1 MGASGNVFEQT
12 AQGLGAAGEGAMAG
26 MFYQPMMVNPNFQAP
41 MIGTQFGY
49 APQMVQPGSV
59 QAQRINYRPGTAMSA
74 GYSRVGA
81 PKGYSP
87 MMVEG
92 QGYQASQLAGTD
104 LSPYFNPYESQV
116 ISNVT
121 RDLGEAQQQQ
131 QNIAAAKASAAGAFG
146 GSRQA
151 LMEAQTVADY
161 ARNVG
166 DVSSRLRQQG
176 FQTAQQAALQDIAA
190 ANQAAQFGAA
200 QTQQASLA
208 NQAAQAAADQFGR
221 SQQMQAALAN
231 QALRGQLGQFDA
243 AQMLRA
249 QMANQQYGLQ
259 GDIASQQAALQ
270 AALANQAAGGQAAR
284 FGQQMGL
291 QATTANQRAA
301 LQSQQMA
308 LQAMLA
314 NQQAGLAGAGQR
326 LAAGGQL
333 ANIANLG
340 FGQGQTVQG
349 GLAQVG
355 AQQQALQQQLI
366 NAARGQ
372 FQQFTQQPYQSL
384 QTMQGLL
391 GPLMGFGGQNQSYSP
406 GLFDYL
412 GLGAGVA
419 GSALGNEY
427 LMKLIFSDRALK
439 TNIQPLGKTAGGI
452 NLYTWDWNDE
462 AKRIGAGS
470 QPTYGVIAQ
479 ELQETHPEAVIKGDD
494 GYLRVDYSKVH

>member
-49 APQMVQPGSV
+49 APQMVQPGDYG
-59 QAQRINYRPGTAMSA
+59 QYAINYRPGTAMSA
-74 GYSRVGA
+74 GYSSVRA
-81 PKGYSP
+81 PRGYSP

-200 QTQQASLA
+200 QSQQANLA

-231 QALRGQLGQFDA
+231 QALRGQLGQFDV

-249 QMANQQYGLQ
+249 QMANQQLGVT
-259 GDIASQQAALQ
+259 GQQAALQ
-270 AALANQAAGGQAAR
+270 AALANQAAGGQASR

-340 FGQGQTVQG
+340 FGQGQTVQA
-349 GLAQVG
+349 GLAQAG

-384 QTMQGLL
+384 QMMQGLL
-391 GPLMGFGGQNQSYSP
+391 GPLMGFGGQNQSYTP

-419 GSALGNEY
+419 GSALGNPY
-427 LMKLIFSDRALK
+427 LMSLMFSDRALK
-439 TNIQPLGKTAGGI
+439 TNIEPAGKTPSGI

>member
-49 APQMVQPGSV
+49 APQMVQPGDYGQYAIS
-59 QAQRINYRPGTAMSA
+59 YRPGTAMSA

-81 PKGYSP
+81 PRAYSP

-190 ANQAAQFGAA
+190 ANQAAQFSAA
-200 QTQQASLA
+200 QTQQANLA

-231 QALRGQLGQFDA
+231 QALRGQLGQFDV

-249 QMANQQYGLQ
+249 QMANQQLGVT
-259 GDIASQQAALQ
+259 GQQAALQ

-301 LQSQQMA
+301 LQAQQMA

-340 FGQGQTVQG
+340 FGQGQTVQS

-384 QTMQGLL
+384 QMMQGLL
-391 GPLMGFGGQNQSYSP
+391 GPFTGQSQSYDP
-406 GLFDYL
+406 GGYDYAQ
-412 GLGAGVA
+412 LGATILA
-419 GSALGNEY
+419 AY
-427 LMKLIFSDRALK
+427 FMSDRQLK
-439 TNIQPLGKTAGGI
+439 KNIQPVGKTAGGNSI
-452 NLYTWDWNDE
+452 YTWEWNDE
-462 AKRIGAGS
+462 AKRIGVDW
-470 QPTYGVIAQ
+470 QPAYGVIAQ
-479 ELQETHPEAVIKGDD
+479 ELKETHPEAVVKGDD